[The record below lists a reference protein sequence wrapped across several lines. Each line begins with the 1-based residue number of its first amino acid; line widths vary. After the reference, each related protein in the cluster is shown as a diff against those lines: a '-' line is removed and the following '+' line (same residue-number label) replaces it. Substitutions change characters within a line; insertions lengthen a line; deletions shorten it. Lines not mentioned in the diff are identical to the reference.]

1 MRRSH
6 SEVGQAPGWIVGR
19 ILAAVAVAVAGPSAR
34 LTAQDAPL
42 NNGALFLLF
51 PVGAQSVG
59 MGQTAAALEGQGEV
73 VFLNPAG
80 IGSLTTSEFALH
92 SARLAAGATNTIT
105 AFIPRRGVG
114 VFGAALNLVDY
125 GDQEVNDSSGTTVAR
140 IAPRNIALLAT
151 FATQLTGA
159 FALGVSYKLI
169 EFRVDC
175 SGVCPPQS
183 GGQGVTHALDLG
195 GQFSVGP
202 DRALRVG
209 VALRNLGFPLQVN
222 NRDQADALPT
232 RLVVGA
238 AYRLLM
244 RPVADDSVA
253 DRFDLRLAAD
263 VESPWRETG
272 TPDVR
277 LGVNVGYRE
286 LVRVRGGFAFVHQGL
301 SGPSVGLG
309 VATGSIGVDLARTFL
324 TGTDLVVPNP
334 TFLSFRV
341 IF

>member
-1 MRRSH
+1 
-6 SEVGQAPGWIVGR
+6 
-19 ILAAVAVAVAGPSAR
+19 
-34 LTAQDAPL
+34 
-42 NNGALFLLF
+42 
-51 PVGAQSVG
+51 
-59 MGQTAAALEGQGEV
+59 
-73 VFLNPAG
+73 
-80 IGSLTTSEFALH
+80 
-92 SARLAAGATNTIT
+92 
-105 AFIPRRGVG
+105 
-114 VFGAALNLVDY
+114 
-125 GDQEVNDSSGTTVAR
+125 
-140 IAPRNIALLAT
+140 
-151 FATQLTGA
+151 
-159 FALGVSYKLI
+159 VSYKLI

-175 SGVCPPQS
+175 SGACPPLS

-195 GQFSVGP
+195 GQVSVGP

-232 RLVVGA
+232 RLVIGA
-238 AYRLLM
+238 AYRLLL
-244 RPVADDSVA
+244 RPLTDDSAA

-263 VESPWRETG
+263 VESPWHETG

-277 LGVNVGYRE
+277 LGVDVGYRE

-341 IF
+341 VF

>member
-1 MRRSH
+1 MRRL
-6 SEVGQAPGWIVGR
+6 A
-19 ILAAVAVAVAGPSAR
+19 LAAAVLSVAPAP
-34 LTAQDAPL
+34 LTAQEAPL
-42 NNGALFLLF
+42 NAGALFLLL
-51 PVGAQSVG
+51 PIGAQSVG
-59 MGQTAAALEGQGEV
+59 MGQAAAALEGRGEV

-80 IGSLTTSEFALH
+80 IGALTSSEFAVH
-92 SARLAAGATNTIT
+92 SAQLVAGTTTALT
-105 AFIPRRGVG
+105 AFFPNRRVG
-114 VFGAALNLVDY
+114 VFGAALYLLDY
-125 GDQEVNDSSGTTVAR
+125 GDQEVPDSDGTTIGR
-140 IAPRNIALLAT
+140 IASRNLALLAT
-151 FATQLTGA
+151 YATQLTGD

-175 SGVCPPQS
+175 SGACPPLS

-202 DRALRVG
+202 DRALRFG

-238 AYRLLM
+238 AYRLLL
-244 RPVADDSVA
+244 RPVAVDSA
-253 DRFDLRLAAD
+253 GDRFDVRFAAD

-277 LGVNVGYRE
+277 LGVNVGYRDV
-286 LVRVRGGFAFVHQGL
+286 VRVRGGYAFVHQGL

-324 TGTDLVVPNP
+324 SGTDLVVPNP

-341 IF
+341 VF

>member
-1 MRRSH
+1 M
-6 SEVGQAPGWIVGR
+6 
-19 ILAAVAVAVAGPSAR
+19 LAAVAVLAAGPAGRLSAQS
-34 LTAQDAPL
+34 TPQ
-42 NNGALFLLF
+42 NYGALFLLF

-59 MGQTAAALEGQGEV
+59 MGQTAAALEGRGEV

-80 IGSLTTSEFALH
+80 VGALTTSEFALH
-92 SARLAAGATNTIT
+92 SARLAAGATNALT
-105 AFIPRRGVG
+105 AFFPRRGVG
-114 VFGAALNLVDY
+114 VFGVALDLVDY
-125 GDQEVNDSSGTTVAR
+125 GDQEVNDSNGTTIAR

-151 FATQLTGA
+151 FATQLTGD

-175 SGVCPPQS
+175 SGAGCPLNS

-202 DRALRVG
+202 DRALRFG

-238 AYRLLM
+238 AYRLLL
-244 RPVADDSVA
+244 RPVADDSA
-253 DRFDLRLAAD
+253 GDRFDLRLAAD

-272 TPDVR
+272 TPDIR
-277 LGVNVGYRE
+277 LGMNVGYRE
-286 LVRVRGGFAFVHQGL
+286 LVRVRGGYAFVHQGL

-324 TGTDLVVPNP
+324 SGTDLVVPNP

-341 IF
+341 VF